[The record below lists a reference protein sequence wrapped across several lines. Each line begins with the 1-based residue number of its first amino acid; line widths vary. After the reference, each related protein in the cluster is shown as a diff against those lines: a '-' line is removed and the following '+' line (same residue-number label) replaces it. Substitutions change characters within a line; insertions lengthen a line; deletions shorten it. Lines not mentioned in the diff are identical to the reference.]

1 MKSKDEILNLS
12 ADELETKLHE
22 LYEEMG
28 NLKLQQASHQL
39 NNPMRIRQV
48 RRNIAR
54 VKTLQIEYQNNIR
67 SEKTDQK

>member
-12 ADELETKLHE
+12 ADELATKLEE

-54 VKTLQIEYQNNIR
+54 VKTMQIEYQNNTR
-67 SEKTDQK
+67 VLNSEQK

>member
-12 ADELETKLHE
+12 ADELATKLEE

-48 RRNIAR
+48 RRSIAR
-54 VKTLQIEYQNNIR
+54 VKTMQIEYQNNTR
-67 SEKTDQK
+67 VLNSEQK

>member
-12 ADELETKLHE
+12 ADELDTKLHE
-22 LYEEMG
+22 LYDEMS
-28 NLKLQQASHQL
+28 NLQLQKASHQL

-54 VKTLQIEYQNNIR
+54 VKTLQREFENNIR
-67 SEKTDQK
+67 VGKSDQK

>member
-12 ADELETKLHE
+12 ADELGTKLE
-22 LYEEMG
+22 EMYEEMG
-28 NLKLQQASHQL
+28 NLKLQKASHQL

-54 VKTLQIEYQNNIR
+54 VKTMQIEYQNNTR
-67 SEKTDQK
+67 VLNSEQK

>member
-12 ADELETKLHE
+12 ADELDTKLE
-22 LYEEMG
+22 QLYEEMG
-28 NLKLQQASHQL
+28 NLKLQKASHQL

-54 VKTLQIEYQNNIR
+54 LKTLIKEFQNNR
-67 SEKTDQK
+67 RVVKSDQK